1 MNPDDVA
8 AMHED
13 LERLRRPTLA
23 LLDGAD
29 TIDYTPDDSD
39 EPLARDD
46 TIATV
51 VIDGQRY
58 EIDWPPDVEDESQR
72 SPWLAAI
79 YTPDGELVDYVES
92 GELARFRRETDV
104 ITAAMERLG
113 PDREEEL

>member
-1 MNPDDVA
+1 MNPEDVA

-13 LERLRRPTLA
+13 LERLQRPTLA
-23 LLDGAD
+23 MLDGAD
-29 TIDYTPDDSD
+29 AADYAPDGPDDT
-39 EPLARDD
+39 LGHDD

-51 VIDGQRY
+51 VVDGQRY
-58 EIDWPPDVEDESQR
+58 EIDWPPDAEDESQR

-92 GELARFRRETDV
+92 DEPGGFRHETDV
-104 ITAAMERLG
+104 ITAAMGRLA

>member
-1 MNPDDVA
+1 MNPEDVA

-23 LLDGAD
+23 MLVGAD
-29 TIDYTPDDSD
+29 AADYAPDGPDDT
-39 EPLARDD
+39 LGHDD
-46 TIATV
+46 TIAIV
-51 VIDGQRY
+51 AVDGQRY
-58 EIDWPPDVEDESQR
+58 EIDWPPDVEDESRR

-92 GELARFRRETDV
+92 GEPDGFRHESEV
-104 ITAAMERLG
+104 IIAAMEWLA